1 LREGQRLVLVRA
13 EARACMAARPAFDRQ
28 PAQHCRPPCTL
39 LALLQRCCLLINA
52 HQWPLNA
59 LPRISTQEWD
69 PDTMTWDWTSNPT
82 EFSERTLLSK
92 KV

>member
-1 LREGQRLVLVRA
+1 M
-13 EARACMAARPAFDRQ
+13 EARRAFDRQ
-28 PAQHCRPPCTL
+28 PAHHCRPPYTL
-39 LALLQRCCLLINA
+39 LALLQRFYRLWVA

-59 LPRISTQEWD
+59 LPRISAQEWD
-69 PDTMTWDWTSNPT
+69 PDTMTWDWPSNPT